1 MTGFENGDWC
11 FYIAL
16 IERDAI
22 YLMPEKAMVRAWVVV
37 GWWESRPTWECKNF
51 QGMRKEKCGGGG
63 QAKHERNLRTVLV
76 KPVYQ
81 SRAAFSRQ
89 NNTRIYIRKTCQ
101 NRRKTPKFVW
111 ESTKK
116 VDKGAQPRSAI
127 FYMGIHQLCLAVIT
141 FESDIKSDCY
151 KAWWMDFHA
160 EVVTI
165 MHAGCVLM
173 QKRARKSG
181 LIPM

>member
-1 MTGFENGDWC
+1 MLENGEGWRLAQHENAKI
-11 FYIAL
+11 FKAW
-16 IERDAI
+16 ERRNGGV
-22 YLMPEKAMVRAWVVV
+22 E
-37 GWWESRPTWECKNF
+37 GWWESGQTWERTFPNF
-51 QGMRKEKCGGGG
+51 VYAHRKT
-63 QAKHERNLRTVLV
+63 RN
-76 KPVYQ
+76 Q

-89 NNTRIYIRKTCQ
+89 KSYNNTKIYIRKKCQ

-111 ESTKK
+111 KRTKN
-116 VDKGAQPRSAI
+116 VDKGAQPRSTI